1 MAVETTPPLFPL
13 QGSAGFNQTLP
24 TAKYVK
30 TEREYVANYFL
41 VKETDSNNV
50 DTWHYYP
57 VKISKEKK
65 GNFYK
70 LEVAPPVLKEGV
82 VCIDKSFIHVPLN
95 DLIRR
100 HINVTRVEPAAII
113 NNTKATSEPA
123 VIKLK
128 PNLASEQSGTGEL
141 VSNEDRKNIDLA
153 FKDQIDAL
161 HYLEDS
167 EEGGW

>member
-1 MAVETTPPLFPL
+1 MAVETTPPLIPL
-13 QGSAGFNQTLP
+13 QGQAGLNLP
-24 TAKYVK
+24 LPEAKYVK
-30 TEREYVANYFL
+30 TEREYVSNYFL

-70 LEVAPPVLKEGV
+70 LEVAPPVLREGV

-100 HINVTRVEPAAII
+100 HINVTRVEPATISNSI
-113 NNTKATSEPA
+113 KATVSEP
-123 VIKLK
+123 K
-128 PNLASEQSGTGEL
+128 PRLSADKPGSGEL
-141 VSNEDRKNIDLA
+141 VSDEDRKNIDLA
-153 FKDQIDAL
+153 FQDQISAL

-167 EEGGW
+167 EAGTW